1 MDKIEVCYA
10 YIEVPDA
17 STISAVALRGF
28 LGYLFVEDTEFHHH
42 SDSPYHYPLVQYKK
56 VRGRLMVMGL
66 KDYAEVVCRKM
77 STLDHITTPNGR
89 INVQS
94 VDLVTDS
101 FSVKEETRI
110 RFRFATP
117 WIALN
122 EENYQKFRNLESA
135 KKKAFLEKILVGNV
149 LSAIKGLSV
158 FAKFKVTADLET
170 FRPQRV
176 FVHENQFQA
185 FRASFT
191 TNVNLPRFFGLGKS
205 VSKGFGAIESS

>member
-1 MDKIEVCYA
+1 
-10 YIEVPDA
+10 
-17 STISAVALRGF
+17 
-28 LGYLFVEDTEFHHH
+28 
-42 SDSPYHYPLVQYKK
+42 
-56 VRGRLMVMGL
+56 
-66 KDYAEVVCRKM
+66 M